1 MAQKYNIYINQKAL
15 IVTSDAPKG
24 MLDYQLIEA
33 QVFDFLNFY
42 QTLGKNPKSLFYII
56 SKKPKD
62 VFNSIKSKLKVIEA
76 AGGLVINEDEKYLF
90 IKRNGKWDL
99 PKGKL
104 EVNEKKKDAAV
115 REVEEE
121 CGIKVKKLDKKL
133 LKTYHIYELKGR
145 VVLKISH
152 WYAMHAKGN
161 QKLKPQIEEGIT
173 EVKWFAKQDWRI
185 VRANTYPNI
194 IDVINQD

>member
-15 IVTSDAPKG
+15 IITSISPKET
-24 MLDYQLIEA
+24 LDHQLIEA
-33 QVFDFLNFY
+33 QDFDFINFY
-42 QTLGKNPKSLFYII
+42 QSLNNNPKSSFYLFT
-56 SKKPKD
+56 KTPKS
-62 VFNSIKSKLKVIEA
+62 VFKAIKAKLKVIEA
-76 AGGLVINEDEKYLF
+76 AGGFVINEEGKYLF

-104 EVNEKKKDAAV
+104 ELNEKKKDAAV

-133 LKTYHIYELKGR
+133 LKTYHIYEIKGK

-152 WYAMHAKGN
+152 WYNMQAKGN

-185 VRANTYPNI
+185 IRANTYPNI
-194 IDVINQD
+194 IDVINED